1 MIYSTHHSKRELMS
15 KTCTYPDCMRGCY
28 GEFCLMH
35 KPRKPIPQKGKY
47 AKRWDDFRLDWL
59 KRHKQATFICG
70 ICGLPV
76 KREVVTL
83 DHIRNRSAN
92 PELRYEDSNIQAAHL
107 SCNLEKGSRS
117 GWTKGGNRGK
127 DGL

>member
-1 MIYSTHHSKRELMS
+1 MAYQCVVCGKRSYSDY
-15 KTCTYPDCMRGCY
+15 CVQ
-28 GEFCLMH
+28 H
-35 KPRKPIPQKGKY
+35 KPRKPIAQKGKY

-83 DHIRNRSAN
+83 DHIKPRSGN
-92 PELRYEDSNIQAAHL
+92 PELRYEESNIQPAHIA
-107 SCNLEKGSRS
+107 CNINKGSR
-117 GWTKGGNRGK
+117 RI
-127 DGL
+127 